1 MFTVSKNINLILQ
14 AVEFCKISAKFNRL
28 FNEEMSL
35 CEFY

>member
-28 FNEEMSL
+28 LNKGISL